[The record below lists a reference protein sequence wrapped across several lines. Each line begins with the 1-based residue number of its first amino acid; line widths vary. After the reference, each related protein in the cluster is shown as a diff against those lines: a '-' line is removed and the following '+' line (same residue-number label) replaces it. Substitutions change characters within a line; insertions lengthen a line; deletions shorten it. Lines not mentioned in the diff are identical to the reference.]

1 MGVVIRLMEEL
12 PTHYNLQQ
20 VMERERETH
29 ISCHVTVSCFS
40 PQTLWDILVHCSE
53 QVELRAGIEDH
64 NVYRCISCGMFS
76 LIGVGRDNMTTL
88 IFTLTPWNRVILAVL
103 KKNKDKP
110 ELLGKA
116 MQALSSIAG
125 TSM

>member
-1 MGVVIRLMEEL
+1 MLCDKDVVGVVIRLMEEL

-20 VMERERETH
+20 VMERERD

-40 PQTLWDILVHCSE
+40 PQTLWDILVQCSE

-76 LIGVGRDNMTTL
+76 VIGVGRDMTTL
-88 IFTLTPWNRVILAVL
+88 IFTLA
-103 KKNKDKP
+103 
-110 ELLGKA
+110 LLE
-116 MQALSSIAG
+116 
-125 TSM
+125 